1 MKKKKITY
9 TELIEAIEKLQD
21 IINDENELRALESK
35 DESWNL
41 VQNIEIRPQSVRIT
55 TEEYVTY

>member
-55 TEEYVTY
+55 TEEYVIL